1 MSTDYSTTR
10 SGHYQIGRQNDDRF
24 THAPVTTRIRLLALL
39 LLAAALAVPVPPRV
53 QAQGDLESL
62 VRQVRQSGCRGALDA
77 LIAPVLVSDL
87 DVQRAS
93 YLAGWCLAQVGR
105 HANAAAAFRSASVH
119 PSLGPYAQ
127 IGEAIALVKSG
138 GAGAAADSLRAAAGR
153 LQGRLRGRALAALGE
168 AELVLERRAEA
179 VAALE
184 AAAQIRDDPKV
195 WQRLSEV
202 AASAGQTSV
211 ARRAAT
217 HARLHRARRMV
228 AEGLWD
234 LAAVELRA
242 VTAVFASGPTAG
254 EAWYLLGDAL
264 LRLRVRGAYAAF
276 GRAAALGW
284 APPGAPGRAPL
295 GAGLRAERA
304 GRTAHAAALYRRAI
318 EAAPDSFEA
327 AEARWRLGWI
337 ALQGGR
343 HAEAEARF
351 RDAAPAAD
359 AALFRGEAARAWYW
373 VAKTMEA
380 QGRSGATVLQMVAER
395 YPLAYY
401 GARARERLG
410 LPVPALPLADDAPL
424 SRNAAAPAYEE
435 LAALGL
441 DADAAAVAED
451 ALAEAANRDLQ
462 VVRFLAQ
469 AYSRLGNVH
478 QSVAYAE
485 EALRGGLRDA
495 ETWRLAYPRAFWPEV
510 TAAARA
516 AGIDP
521 LLLLALVREES
532 RYDAAVVS
540 PARAVGLAQLL
551 PSTARAMTNDRSI
564 TMQPLKDPAVNLG
577 LGARYLRLQLD
588 RFGGDLQ
595 LALAAYNAGPGSARR
610 WARLA
615 GDPDYLVE
623 RIGLAETRGYVR
635 RVMGS
640 YGIYRTLW

>member
-1 MSTDYSTTR
+1 MIIR
-10 SGHYQIGRQNDDRF
+10 
-24 THAPVTTRIRLLALL
+24 VRLLALL
-39 LLAAALAVPVPPRV
+39 MLAASLAIAVPLPVHA
-53 QAQGDLESL
+53 QADLESL

-77 LIAPVLVSDL
+77 LIFPVLVSDL
-87 DVQRAS
+87 DAQRAS

-105 HANAAAAFRSASVH
+105 HADAAAAFRSASRH
-119 PSLGPYAQ
+119 PTLRPYAQ
-127 IGEAIALVKSG
+127 IGEAVALLKLG
-138 GAGAAADSLRAAAGR
+138 GAVLAADNLRAAAGGLR
-153 LQGRLRGRALAALGE
+153 GRLRGRALAALGE
-168 AELVLERRAEA
+168 AELALGRREAA

-184 AAAQIRDDPKV
+184 AAAALRDDPKV

-202 AASAGQTSV
+202 AGANGQTSV
-211 ARRAAT
+211 ARSAAA
-217 HARLHRARRMV
+217 HVRLHSARRMT

-234 LAAVELRA
+234 QAATELRA
-242 VTAVFASGPTAG
+242 VTAVLSSGPAAG
-254 EAWYLLGDAL
+254 EAWQRLGETL
-264 LRLRVRGAYAAF
+264 LRLRARGAYAALK
-276 GRAAALGW
+276 RAAALGW

-295 GAGLRAERA
+295 GVGLRAERA
-304 GRTAHAAALYRRAI
+304 GRTASAAAWYRRVV
-318 EAAPDSFEA
+318 AAVPDSLEA

-337 ALQGGR
+337 ALQDGR
-343 HAEAEARF
+343 YAEAEALF
-351 RDAAPAAD
+351 REAAPAAD

-380 QGRSGATVLQMVAER
+380 QGRSSEAVLRLVAER

-401 GARARERLG
+401 GARARKRLG
-410 LPVPALPLADDAPL
+410 LPAPAVPVADDAPQ
-424 SRNAAAPAYEE
+424 SPHTPEPAYEE

-451 ALAEAANRDLQ
+451 ALAEAARRDLQ

-469 AYSRLGNVH
+469 VHSRLGNVH
-478 QSVAYAE
+478 QSVVYAE

-510 TAAARA
+510 TAAARQ

-532 RYDAAVVS
+532 RFDPAVVS

-551 PSTARAMTNDRSI
+551 PSTARAMTNDRSM
-564 TMQPLKDPAVNLG
+564 TMQPLKDPAINVA
-577 LGARYLRLQLD
+577 LGARNLRLQLD
-588 RFGGDLQ
+588 RFDGDLR

-615 GDPDYLVE
+615 SDPDYLVE

-635 RVMGS
+635 LVIGS
-640 YGIYRTLW
+640 YEIYRLVW